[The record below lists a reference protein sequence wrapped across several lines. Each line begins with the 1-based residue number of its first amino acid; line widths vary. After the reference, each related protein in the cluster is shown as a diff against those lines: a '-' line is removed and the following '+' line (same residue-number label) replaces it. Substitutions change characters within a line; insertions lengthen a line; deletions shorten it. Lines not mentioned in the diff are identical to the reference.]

1 MKNKKGKLLALSMAC
16 SIVMLAAGCG
26 NTTDSAVSQVE
37 DSVVAS
43 AESIQESTSSES
55 ETPNAEVSS
64 SAVETEESVAIQA
77 ESVVEEVDGFTM
89 YYPDYMVET
98 EGKTLRLNEKP
109 EKIIVL
115 SNAALQIM
123 IRCDVRPIAITS
135 ISMGAEYPDWV
146 SELPVISTGKSE
158 VDTESII
165 AMEPDLVIMGSYLQ
179 EDYGTIL
186 DSAGIPVYYTSE
198 GPSITYNEVKAE
210 AIALTK
216 SFGTEQDVA
225 ETEQEFSDLE
235 TRAQEF
241 CDSMEERDAM
251 ILFSFPPSYQQTSKG
266 YLGSMLSML
275 PFHNL
280 SDTLIDPDDR
290 TAPLDLEK
298 LVELDPEVIFAI
310 SPAYDSAEDLEASYA
325 EEMQNNPAVWENLQA
340 VKNDQ
345 VIYLSN
351 EYVTSKGIQIIDS
364 MNRLMDQLEETFG

>member
-1 MKNKKGKLLALSMAC
+1 M
-16 SIVMLAAGCG
+16 
-26 NTTDSAVSQVE
+26 
-37 DSVVAS
+37 VAS

-225 ETEQEFSDLE
+225 ETQQEFSDLE

-251 ILFSFPPSYQQTSKG
+251 ILFFIPAQ
-266 YLGSMLSML
+266 LS
-275 PFHNL
+275 
-280 SDTLIDPDDR
+280 
-290 TAPLDLEK
+290 ADLK
-298 LVELDPEVIFAI
+298 RVFGQYAI
-310 SPAYDSAEDLEASYA
+310 YA
-325 EEMQNNPAVWENLQA
+325 AV
-340 VKNDQ
+340 
-345 VIYLSN
+345 S
-351 EYVTSKGIQIIDS
+351 
-364 MNRLMDQLEETFG
+364 

>member
-43 AESIQESTSSES
+43 AESIQESASSES

-98 EGKTLRLNEKP
+98 EGKNLQLNEKP

>member
-26 NTTDSAVSQVE
+26 NTTGSAVSQVE

-43 AESIQESTSSES
+43 AESIQESASSVS

-77 ESVVEEVDGFTM
+77 ESVVEEADGFTM

-98 EGKTLRLNEKP
+98 EGETLQLDEKP

-135 ISMGAEYPDWV
+135 LSMGAEYPDWV

-298 LVELDPEVIFAI
+298 LVELNPEVIFAI
-310 SPAYDSAEDLEASYA
+310 SPTYDSAEELEASYT
-325 EEMQNNPAVWENLQA
+325 EEMQNNSAMWDNLQA